1 MHLDFK
7 VDAPATKAYIILPQ
21 TDQKR
26 KKKCPTKQMSGKAM
40 MTKMMKGKRK
50 RDFAL
55 ILEEVLLMVVAT
67 VVLASVKTSE
77 SISK

>member
-1 MHLDFK
+1 M
-7 VDAPATKAYIILPQ
+7 P
-21 TDQKR
+21 
-26 KKKCPTKQMSGKAM
+26 GKAM

-67 VVLASVKTSE
+67 VVLVSIKTSE